1 VSRLEPQTGFS
12 LGRASEITRDELK
25 FMMFIDKLRSKFTL
39 MFDELMERQLALKGI
54 CSVDEWKELKQKIH
68 YDFLKDNNFAEL
80 KNAELLTA
88 RLDIMQRIDPYVGV
102 YFSKDYIR
110 KKVLNLDEEE
120 INEIIAITKDDES
133 FLSSKIE
140 QLIEERKA
148 RETIPIRTSDIKAV
162 FKDYLQSD
170 SKPENL
176 PIKTG
181 WRNVDASIEGFRPG
195 EFIVFG
201 GRPGMGKTVVLI
213 DLIKRISLRDPVLL
227 ISLELTAVQIS
238 NRIISSVL
246 DYELPIKGPE
256 DLRSIDK
263 EKLDF
268 LAEYLEAM
276 QLSICE
282 TTFDSMFALK
292 SYCEKMV
299 NEKGIRVIAIDYLQM
314 LSSNRYRHNRELEVS
329 YISRTLKK
337 IAKDLNICMIVTSQL
352 SRSVETRG
360 GDKRPLLSDLRESGA
375 IEQDADKV
383 IFVYRPDYYGIT
395 TDEDGNT
402 TKGQL
407 ELLMVKNRTGAIDR
421 FNFHLTFPS
430 LKLEPMRDINTPFVF
445 ERKPFVEPNE
455 TDSPF

>member
-1 VSRLEPQTGFS
+1 MC
-12 LGRASEITRDELK
+12 IK
-25 FMMFIDKLRSKFTL
+25 NNNNIY
-39 MFDELMERQLALKGI
+39 
-54 CSVDEWKELKQKIH
+54 SVFN
-68 YDFLKDNNFAEL
+68 DF
-80 KNAELLTA
+80 
-88 RLDIMQRIDPYVGV
+88 
-102 YFSKDYIR
+102 
-110 KKVLNLDEEE
+110 
-120 INEIIAITKDDES
+120 
-133 FLSSKIE
+133 
-140 QLIEERKA
+140 
-148 RETIPIRTSDIKAV
+148 
-162 FKDYLQSD
+162 LQSD
-170 SKPENL
+170 LQSEYL

-181 WRNVDASIEGFRPG
+181 WSSVDAGVGGFRPG

-213 DLIKRISLRDPVLL
+213 DLIRRISLHNPVLL

-246 DYELPIKGPE
+246 DYDLPLKGPE
-256 DLRSIDK
+256 DLRRIDK
-263 EKLDF
+263 EKINF
-268 LAEYLEAM
+268 VSNYLEVM

-299 NEKGIRVIAIDYLQM
+299 KEKGIRVIAIDYLQM

-360 GDKRPLLSDLRESGA
+360 GDKRPQLSDLRESGA

-395 TDEDGNT
+395 TDEDGNST
-402 TKGQL
+402 QGLL
-407 ELLMVKNRTGAIDR
+407 ELLMVKNRTGKIDR
-421 FNFHLTFPS
+421 FCFHLMLPS
-430 LKLEPMRDINTPFVF
+430 LKIEPMRDINTPFIF
-445 ERKPFVEPNE
+445 ERKPFIDPKDTEI
-455 TDSPF
+455 PF

>member
-1 VSRLEPQTGFS
+1 M
-12 LGRASEITRDELK
+12 K
-25 FMMFIDKLRSKFTL
+25 KKL
-39 MFDELMERQLALKGI
+39 A
-54 CSVDEWKELKQKIH
+54 
-68 YDFLKDNNFAEL
+68 
-80 KNAELLTA
+80 
-88 RLDIMQRIDPYVGV
+88 
-102 YFSKDYIR
+102 
-110 KKVLNLDEEE
+110 EE

-133 FLSSKIE
+133 YLSSKIE

-148 RETIPIRTSDIKAV
+148 KEAIPNRTSDIYSV
-162 FKDYLQSD
+162 FKDFLQSD
-170 SKPENL
+170 LQSEYQ

-181 WRNVDASIEGFRPG
+181 WSNVDASTGGVRPG

-213 DLIKRISLRDPVLL
+213 DLIRRISLHNPVLL

-246 DYELPIKGPE
+246 DYDLPLKGPE
-256 DLRSIDK
+256 DLRRIDK
-263 EKLDF
+263 EKLNF
-268 LAEYLEAM
+268 VTEYLEVM
-276 QLSICE
+276 QLSVCE

-360 GDKRPLLSDLRESGA
+360 GDKRPQLSDLRESGA

-421 FNFHLTFPS
+421 FNFHLTIPS

>member
-1 VSRLEPQTGFS
+1 M
-12 LGRASEITRDELK
+12 K
-25 FMMFIDKLRSKFTL
+25 KKL
-39 MFDELMERQLALKGI
+39 A
-54 CSVDEWKELKQKIH
+54 
-68 YDFLKDNNFAEL
+68 
-80 KNAELLTA
+80 
-88 RLDIMQRIDPYVGV
+88 
-102 YFSKDYIR
+102 
-110 KKVLNLDEEE
+110 EE

-148 RETIPIRTSDIKAV
+148 KEAVPNRTSDIYSV
-162 FKDYLQSD
+162 FKDFLQSD
-170 SKPENL
+170 LQSEYQ

-181 WRNVDASIEGFRPG
+181 WSNVDGSIGGVRPG

-213 DLIKRISLRDPVLL
+213 DLIRRIALQNPVLL

-238 NRIISSVL
+238 NRIISSFL
-246 DYELPIKGPE
+246 DYDLPLKGPE
-256 DLRSIDK
+256 DLRRIDK
-263 EKLDF
+263 EKLNFVTD
-268 LAEYLEAM
+268 YLEVM
-276 QLSICE
+276 QLSVCE

-292 SYCEKMV
+292 SFCEKMV
-299 NEKGIRVIAIDYLQM
+299 KEKGVRVIAIDYLQM

-383 IFVYRPDYYGIT
+383 IFVYRPDYYDIT

-402 TKGQL
+402 TKGLL

>member
-1 VSRLEPQTGFS
+1 M
-12 LGRASEITRDELK
+12 K
-25 FMMFIDKLRSKFTL
+25 KKL
-39 MFDELMERQLALKGI
+39 A
-54 CSVDEWKELKQKIH
+54 
-68 YDFLKDNNFAEL
+68 
-80 KNAELLTA
+80 
-88 RLDIMQRIDPYVGV
+88 
-102 YFSKDYIR
+102 
-110 KKVLNLDEEE
+110 EE

-133 FLSSKIE
+133 YLSSKIE

-148 RETIPIRTSDIKAV
+148 REAIPNRTSDIYSV
-162 FKDYLQSD
+162 FNDFLQSD
-170 SKPENL
+170 LQSEYQ

-181 WRNVDASIEGFRPG
+181 WSNVDASTGGVRPG

-213 DLIKRISLRDPVLL
+213 DLIRRISLHNPVLL

-246 DYELPIKGPE
+246 DYDLPLKGPE
-256 DLRSIDK
+256 DLRRIDK
-263 EKLDF
+263 EKLNF
-268 LAEYLEAM
+268 VTEYLEVM
-276 QLSICE
+276 QLSVCE

-299 NEKGIRVIAIDYLQM
+299 KEKGIRVIAIDYLQM

-360 GDKRPLLSDLRESGA
+360 GDKRPQLSDLRESGA

-395 TDEDGNT
+395 TNEDGNT

-407 ELLMVKNRTGAIDR
+407 ELHLVKNRTGAIDR
-421 FNFHLTFPS
+421 FYFHLTLPS

>member
-1 VSRLEPQTGFS
+1 M
-12 LGRASEITRDELK
+12 K
-25 FMMFIDKLRSKFTL
+25 KKL
-39 MFDELMERQLALKGI
+39 A
-54 CSVDEWKELKQKIH
+54 
-68 YDFLKDNNFAEL
+68 
-80 KNAELLTA
+80 
-88 RLDIMQRIDPYVGV
+88 
-102 YFSKDYIR
+102 
-110 KKVLNLDEEE
+110 EE
-120 INEIIAITKDDES
+120 ISEIIAITKDDES

-148 RETIPIRTSDIKAV
+148 MEAIPNRTSDIYSV
-162 FKDYLQSD
+162 FKDFLQSD
-170 SKPENL
+170 LQSEYQ

-181 WRNVDASIEGFRPG
+181 WSNVDASTGGVRPG

-213 DLIKRISLRDPVLL
+213 DLIRRISLHNPVLL

-246 DYELPIKGPE
+246 DYDLPLKGPE
-256 DLRSIDK
+256 DLRRIDK
-263 EKLDF
+263 EKLNF
-268 LAEYLEAM
+268 VTEYLEVM
-276 QLSICE
+276 QLSVCE

-299 NEKGIRVIAIDYLQM
+299 KEKGIRVIAIDYLQM

-360 GDKRPLLSDLRESGA
+360 GDKRPQLSDLRESGA

-395 TDEDGNT
+395 TDENGNS

-421 FNFHLTFPS
+421 FNFHLTIPS

>member
-1 VSRLEPQTGFS
+1 M
-12 LGRASEITRDELK
+12 K
-25 FMMFIDKLRSKFTL
+25 KKL
-39 MFDELMERQLALKGI
+39 A
-54 CSVDEWKELKQKIH
+54 
-68 YDFLKDNNFAEL
+68 
-80 KNAELLTA
+80 
-88 RLDIMQRIDPYVGV
+88 
-102 YFSKDYIR
+102 
-110 KKVLNLDEEE
+110 EE
-120 INEIIAITKDDES
+120 ISEIIAITNDDES

-148 RETIPIRTSDIKAV
+148 KEAIPNRTSDIYSV
-162 FKDYLQSD
+162 FKDFIQSDLQS
-170 SKPENL
+170 EYQ

-181 WRNVDASIEGFRPG
+181 WSNVDAGIGGVRPG

-213 DLIKRISLRDPVLL
+213 DLIRRISLHNPVLL

-246 DYELPIKGPE
+246 DYDLPLKGPE
-256 DLRSIDK
+256 DLRRIDK
-263 EKLDF
+263 EKLNFVTD
-268 LAEYLEAM
+268 YLEVM
-276 QLSICE
+276 QLSVCE

-292 SYCEKMV
+292 SFCEKMV
-299 NEKGIRVIAIDYLQM
+299 KEKGIRVIAIDYLQM

-337 IAKDLNICMIVTSQL
+337 IAKDLNICMLVTSQL

-360 GDKRPLLSDLRESGA
+360 GDKRPQLSDLRESGA

-395 TDEDGNT
+395 TNEDGNT

-430 LKLEPMRDINTPFVF
+430 LKLEPMKDINTPFVF
-445 ERKPFVEPNE
+445 ERKPFVDPKDA
-455 TDSPF
+455 DSPF

>member
-1 VSRLEPQTGFS
+1 M
-12 LGRASEITRDELK
+12 K
-25 FMMFIDKLRSKFTL
+25 KKL
-39 MFDELMERQLALKGI
+39 A
-54 CSVDEWKELKQKIH
+54 
-68 YDFLKDNNFAEL
+68 
-80 KNAELLTA
+80 
-88 RLDIMQRIDPYVGV
+88 
-102 YFSKDYIR
+102 
-110 KKVLNLDEEE
+110 EE
-120 INEIIAITKDDES
+120 ISEIIAITKDDES

-140 QLIEERKA
+140 QLIEKRKA
-148 RETIPIRTSDIKAV
+148 MEAIPIRTSDIKAV

-170 SKPENL
+170 SKPEYL

-227 ISLELTAVQIS
+227 IALDLATVQIS

-282 TTFDSMFALK
+282 TTFDSMLALK

-299 NEKGIRVIAIDYLQM
+299 KEKGIRVIAIDYLQM

-337 IAKDLNICMIVTSQL
+337 IAKDLNICMIVSSQL

-360 GDKRPLLSDLRESGA
+360 GDKRPQLSDLRESGA

-383 IFVYRPDYYGIT
+383 IFVYRPAYYGIT
-395 TDEDGNT
+395 TDEDGNST
-402 TKGQL
+402 QGLL
-407 ELLMVKNRTGAIDR
+407 ELQMVKNRSGKIDR
-421 FNFHLTFPS
+421 FCFHLTFPS
-430 LKLEPMRDINTPFVF
+430 LKIEPMRDINTPFVF
-445 ERKPFVEPNE
+445 ERKPFIDPKDAEI
-455 TDSPF
+455 PF

>member
-1 VSRLEPQTGFS
+1 M
-12 LGRASEITRDELK
+12 K
-25 FMMFIDKLRSKFTL
+25 KKL
-39 MFDELMERQLALKGI
+39 A
-54 CSVDEWKELKQKIH
+54 
-68 YDFLKDNNFAEL
+68 
-80 KNAELLTA
+80 
-88 RLDIMQRIDPYVGV
+88 
-102 YFSKDYIR
+102 
-110 KKVLNLDEEE
+110 EE

-148 RETIPIRTSDIKAV
+148 KEAIPNRTSDIYSV
-162 FKDYLQSD
+162 FKDFLQSD
-170 SKPENL
+170 LQSEYQ

-181 WRNVDASIEGFRPG
+181 WSNVDASTGGVRPG

-213 DLIKRISLRDPVLL
+213 DLIRRISLHNPVLL

-246 DYELPIKGPE
+246 DYDLPLKGPE
-256 DLRSIDK
+256 DLRRIDK
-263 EKLDF
+263 EKLNF
-268 LAEYLEAM
+268 VTEYLEVM
-276 QLSICE
+276 QLSVCE

-360 GDKRPLLSDLRESGA
+360 GDKRPQLSDLRESGA

-421 FNFHLTFPS
+421 FNFHLTIPS

>member
-1 VSRLEPQTGFS
+1 M
-12 LGRASEITRDELK
+12 K
-25 FMMFIDKLRSKFTL
+25 KKL
-39 MFDELMERQLALKGI
+39 A
-54 CSVDEWKELKQKIH
+54 
-68 YDFLKDNNFAEL
+68 
-80 KNAELLTA
+80 
-88 RLDIMQRIDPYVGV
+88 
-102 YFSKDYIR
+102 
-110 KKVLNLDEEE
+110 EE
-120 INEIIAITKDDES
+120 ISEIIAITKDDES

-148 RETIPIRTSDIKAV
+148 KEAIPNRTSDIYSV
-162 FKDYLQSD
+162 FKDFLQSD
-170 SKPENL
+170 LQSEYL

-181 WRNVDASIEGFRPG
+181 WSNVDAGIGGFRPG

-213 DLIKRISLRDPVLL
+213 DLIRRISLHNPVLL
-227 ISLELTAVQIS
+227 ISLELTTVQIS

-246 DYELPIKGPE
+246 DYDLPLKGPE
-256 DLRSIDK
+256 DLRRIDK
-263 EKLDF
+263 EKINF
-268 LAEYLEAM
+268 VSNYLEVM

-299 NEKGIRVIAIDYLQM
+299 KEKGIRVIAIDYLQM

-337 IAKDLNICMIVTSQL
+337 IAKDLNICMLVTSQL

-421 FNFHLTFPS
+421 FYFHLTFPS
-430 LKLEPMRDINTPFVF
+430 LKLEPMKDINTPFVF
-445 ERKPFVEPNE
+445 ERKPFVDPKDA
-455 TDSPF
+455 DSPF